1 MNKRDVIE
9 LGELLEKID
18 LMIREYLGA
27 ATNERREALEA
38 EITAAKEKLQKVA
51 TSFKN

>member
-9 LGELLEKID
+9 LGELKID
-18 LMIREYLGA
+18 LMIHEYLE
-27 ATNERREALEA
+27 ATTVERREMLEA

-51 TSFKN
+51 ARFEN